1 LLKQAGPK
9 AAFELISL
17 GATLGA
23 DDVMRLG
30 LANRAVAPEAVL
42 PTAIEI
48 ASAWAK
54 SDPAQIAATKNM
66 FYRMTEL
73 SFEAGLALGKDV
85 SAAMRAR
92 AAAAK

>member
-1 LLKQAGPK
+1 M
-9 AAFELISL
+9 ISL
-17 GATLGA
+17 GANFGA

-48 ASAWAK
+48 ATAWAEN
-54 SDPAQIAATKNM
+54 DAAQLAATKNM
-66 FYRMTEL
+66 FYRMIEL
-73 SFEAGLALGKDV
+73 SFEGGLALGKDV
-85 SAAMRAR
+85 STAMRAR